1 MNATQI
7 WRVIFARRHMIIAFT
22 MTIVAIV
29 AGISLLMPK
38 KYRAELAIV
47 VDIKGG
53 NPLNDA
59 ALAPQLV
66 PSYLTTQ
73 AQIIESRNVA
83 LKVIDALGLMRDPE
97 LLAKWQQGGGTGDL
111 HEWLVN

>member
-1 MNATQI
+1 MAPTPCKRTTSSTSRKACFEYRIHGSGGMNATQI
-7 WRVIFARRHMIIAFT
+7 WRVIYARRHMIIALT

-29 AGISLLMPK
+29 AGVSLLMPK

-47 VDIKGG
+47 VDIKGS

-73 AQIIESRNVA
+73 AQIIASRNVA
-83 LKVIDALGLMRDPE
+83 
-97 LLAKWQQGGGTGDL
+97 
-111 HEWLVN
+111 